1 MKHTNITNSKNVIS
15 DSNIKVG
22 GDFIQGNGK
31 QYNRRTTININI
43 GRIALGGGIT
53 ISVGAL
59 VLYLLFPNFFET
71 KEDATQNKQEVVD
84 TPKVE
89 ASEKTISSV
98 GETKPKQQPPK
109 EEAYKPSVPAYQL
122 NHYIDLSQSAKV
134 VFYSTSQ
141 LKLLKVRSAVQSVF
155 SASNI
160 SISNNALRPAFRSSF
175 GSSLKAID
183 FSTLN
188 ALGLPQHLNCIC
200 QLVEDVRLEKGEM
213 EGTTIWTARGT
224 VEVLLYHTNSGEL
237 TTTVINAV
245 PRAGVSE
252 TAALESFEELLL
264 NNRDLTNLNVSLC
277 K

>member
-1 MKHTNITNSKNVIS
+1 MKHTNTTNSKNVIS

-22 GDFIQGNGK
+22 GNFNQGDGK
-31 QYNRRTTININI
+31 QDNRRTTINIHI
-43 GRIALGGGIT
+43 GKIALGGGIT

-59 VLYLLFPNFFET
+59 VLYLLFPNFLKTTGEVAQ
-71 KEDATQNKQEVVD
+71 KEQEVVD
-84 TPKVE
+84 SAKVE
-89 ASEKTISSV
+89 VPEKTIPS
-98 GETKPKQQPPK
+98 GEETKPEPQPPK
-109 EEAYKPSVPAYQL
+109 PSEPAQQL
-122 NHYIDLSQSAKV
+122 NNYIDLSQSAKV
-134 VFYSTSQ
+134 AFYSTSQ
-141 LKLLKVRSAVQSVF
+141 LKLLKVRSAVQAVF

-237 TTTVINAV
+237 TTTVIDAV
-245 PRAGVSE
+245 PRAGISE
-252 TAALESFEELLL
+252 TTALDSLEKLLL
-264 NNRDLTNLNVSLC
+264 TNQDLTNLNVSLC